1 FSPTMYLKKGNFA
14 GDEASCWDLIE
25 LLQNHGAVDR
35 FFADAELEVQPKGAI
50 GLPEPLRQAESERRE
65 HERKLKR
72 AMDVHRQKLEMTQA
86 EHMQRLEHDGQ
97 LEEQHLNYK
106 ELGQAQY
113 VRHQEQKQA
122 LYLKHQ
128 GQRFQQQLTF
138 GRLQHED
145 ERYQQQLTYEQK
157 EGQRAQTAY
166 EEHLE
171 MTRRHHEEIKTQI
184 ELQQVAQ
191 RERHAQLCHNQM
203 SHKMEENQRKRRRE
217 ERDHEVEH
225 REQLFEIDKEE
236 RDGRARELAL
246 QRNHG
251 QHMNRLQDMRN
262 RVQSQ
267 HQAKMQQRAESH
279 LQRQHQ
285 RSLDFESSMNEIAL
299 KGKSLTSV
307 SEFDVHVT
315 VGLPTYSATKP
326 CKASPEECEYLYYRS
341 GLSWDDITLMALCG
355 SPAHLGLPCLIM
367 GGPVQLAYFPVTTVG
382 TDKCHNNGSTITNT
396 GGPTSIEALGTTLT
410 SGSVYLSFKS
420 LYAFQE
426 GFGERIGPAFTD
438 FILPLPSSAISTQC
452 GGWFSAQGP
461 GTPLNYADLNYP
473 WPASAYNCMNRC
485 RTDLSFTIS
494 NGTGVRWTPP
504 PQCSTIWSD
513 LNPILAM
520 PTEVRNLVPAWSTCS
535 MWDAALPNFVFD
547 PPRALVAGTTVAT
560 PTPAWMHQ
568 DSTTPASPAA
578 TSYTALPET
587 LASTPTTSSSTTT
600 SSAGQSA
607 DQSSTASSSIVPVVA
622 TPTRGIGAT
631 GISIEFDVDGHTFT
645 ASAGDNAFSILGQT
659 ISVGG
664 PARVV
669 EGETISLALSGFV
682 VNATTT
688 IPFTSTRPSTTSSG
702 TAIPLRQ
709 SQTAGKG
716 TTSSGGSS
724 LAMSW
729 AGISLISLLAMV
741 LL

>member
-1 FSPTMYLKKGNFA
+1 MSWAMT
-14 GDEASCWDLIE
+14 
-25 LLQNHGAVDR
+25 
-35 FFADAELEVQPKGAI
+35 AI
-50 GLPEPLRQAESERRE
+50 GTKTWPTTISTSTI
-65 HERKLKR
+65 
-72 AMDVHRQKLEMTQA
+72 TQTV
-86 EHMQRLEHDGQ
+86 D
-97 LEEQHLNYK
+97 
-106 ELGQAQY
+106 
-113 VRHQEQKQA
+113 
-122 LYLKHQ
+122 
-128 GQRFQQQLTF
+128 T
-138 GRLQHED
+138 
-145 ERYQQQLTYEQK
+145 
-157 EGQRAQTAY
+157 
-166 EEHLE
+166 
-171 MTRRHHEEIKTQI
+171 
-184 ELQQVAQ
+184 VATVYP
-191 RERHAQLCHNQM
+191 
-203 SHKMEENQRKRRRE
+203 S
-217 ERDHEVEH
+217 V
-225 REQLFEIDKEE
+225 
-236 RDGRARELAL
+236 
-246 QRNHG
+246 
-251 QHMNRLQDMRN
+251 
-262 RVQSQ
+262 
-267 HQAKMQQRAESH
+267 
-279 LQRQHQ
+279 
-285 RSLDFESSMNEIAL
+285 
-299 KGKSLTSV
+299 TSV

-326 CKASPEECEYLYYRS
+326 CKPSPEECEYLYYHS

-382 TDKCHNNGSTITNT
+382 SDKCENNGSTITNT
-396 GGPTSIEALGTTLT
+396 GGPTAVEALGTTLT

-438 FILPLPSSAISTQC
+438 FIMPLPSSAISTQC
-452 GGWFSAQGP
+452 GGWFSAQGS
-461 GTPLNYADLNYP
+461 GTPLNYADLNFP

-568 DSTTPASPAA
+568 DSSTPASPAA

-587 LASTPTTSSSTTT
+587 LASTPTSSTATSSADQ
-600 SSAGQSA
+600 SAGQS
-607 DQSSTASSSIVPVVA
+607 STVSSSIAPVVA
-622 TPTRGIGAT
+622 TTSRGTGAT

-669 EGETISLALSGFV
+669 QGETISLALSGFV

-688 IPFTSTRPSTTSSG
+688 IPFTSTHPSVSSSG
-702 TAIPLRQ
+702 TAIPLQQ
-709 SQTAGKG
+709 SHTAVKG

-724 LAMSW
+724 LAISW
-729 AGISLISLLAMV
+729 AGISLMSLLAMV

>member
-1 FSPTMYLKKGNFA
+1 MHPVF
-14 GDEASCWDLIE
+14 
-25 LLQNHGAVDR
+25 
-35 FFADAELEVQPKGAI
+35 
-50 GLPEPLRQAESERRE
+50 
-65 HERKLKR
+65 
-72 AMDVHRQKLEMTQA
+72 
-86 EHMQRLEHDGQ
+86 
-97 LEEQHLNYK
+97 
-106 ELGQAQY
+106 QAQWA
-113 VRHQEQKQA
+113 VLFLLFALLCLTSACANSQISLHDALGESDEVSRHDT
-122 LYLKHQ
+122 
-128 GQRFQQQLTF
+128 RN
-138 GRLQHED
+138 GRD
-145 ERYQQQLTYEQK
+145 
-157 EGQRAQTAY
+157 
-166 EEHLE
+166 
-171 MTRRHHEEIKTQI
+171 
-184 ELQQVAQ
+184 
-191 RERHAQLCHNQM
+191 RERGLTTDTKTAIEDATTSQPTINHLY
-203 SHKMEENQRKRRRE
+203 
-217 ERDHEVEH
+217 H
-225 REQLFEIDKEE
+225 RHGTRPEML
-236 RDGRARELAL
+236 RARGVTANSSNITTSSPAAL
-246 QRNHG
+246 SCYATY
-251 QHMNRLQDMRN
+251 
-262 RVQSQ
+262 SQ
-267 HQAKMQQRAESH
+267 WRAESVSWA
-279 LQRQHQ
+279 LTALGTKTWPTTISTSTITQTVDTVATIYPSV
-285 RSLDFESSMNEIAL
+285 SLSTYKLCDGSPRVDFEPLTLTSQV
-299 KGKSLTSV
+299 TSV

-315 VGLPTYSATKP
+315 VGLPTYSSTRP
-326 CKASPEECEYLYYRS
+326 CKASPEECEYLYYHS
-341 GLSWDDITLMALCG
+341 GLPWDDITLMALCG

-367 GGPVQLAYFPVTTVG
+367 GGPVQLAYFPVTTVRS
-382 TDKCHNNGSTITNT
+382 DNCHNNGSTITNT

-426 GFGERIGPAFTD
+426 GFGQRIGPAFTD

-568 DSTTPASPAA
+568 DSSTPASPAA

-587 LASTPTTSSSTTT
+587 IAPTSTTSHTTT
-600 SSAGQSA
+600 SSV
-607 DQSSTASSSIVPVVA
+607 DRYSTASGSIPSVVA
-622 TPTRGIGAT
+622 IPTRGIGAT

-645 ASAGDNAFSILGQT
+645 ASAGDNAFSILGET

-682 VNATTT
+682 INATTT
-688 IPFTSTRPSTTSSG
+688 IPFTSTRLSTTSSDAG
-702 TAIPLRQ
+702 FSLRQ
-709 SQTAGKG
+709 SHTAGNRI
-716 TTSSGGSS
+716 TSSGGSS
-724 LAMSW
+724 LAISWSGVTLMSFL
-729 AGISLISLLAMV
+729 AILL
-741 LL
+741 L

>member
-1 FSPTMYLKKGNFA
+1 MIRVGHIHTVFRARWAVSFLLFTLLCVTSACANPPSGLHDRLGEH
-14 GDEASCWDLIE
+14 DEVSRHDTR
-25 LLQNHGAVDR
+25 NGSD
-35 FFADAELEVQPKGAI
+35 
-50 GLPEPLRQAESERRE
+50 
-65 HERKLKR
+65 HERERTTDTKIAIENAATPQPTVNHLY
-72 AMDVHRQKLEMTQA
+72 HRHGTGPDML
-86 EHMQRLEHDGQ
+86 
-97 LEEQHLNYK
+97 
-106 ELGQAQY
+106 
-113 VRHQEQKQA
+113 
-122 LYLKHQ
+122 
-128 GQRFQQQLTF
+128 
-138 GRLQHED
+138 
-145 ERYQQQLTYEQK
+145 
-157 EGQRAQTAY
+157 
-166 EEHLE
+166 
-171 MTRRHHEEIKTQI
+171 
-184 ELQQVAQ
+184 
-191 RERHAQLCHNQM
+191 
-203 SHKMEENQRKRRRE
+203 
-217 ERDHEVEH
+217 
-225 REQLFEIDKEE
+225 
-236 RDGRARELAL
+236 RARGVTANSSTTTISNPAAL
-246 QRNHG
+246 SCYSTY
-251 QHMNRLQDMRN
+251 
-262 RVQSQ
+262 SQ
-267 HQAKMQQRAESH
+267 WRAESMSWAMTAIGTKTWPTTISTSTIT
-279 LQRQHQ
+279 QTVDTVATIYPSV
-285 RSLDFESSMNEIAL
+285 SLSTYKLCDGSPRVDFEPLTLTSQV
-299 KGKSLTSV
+299 TSV

-326 CKASPEECEYLYYRS
+326 CKPSPEECEYLYYHS

-355 SPAHLGLPCLIM
+355 SPTHLGLPCLIM
-367 GGPVQLAYFPVTTVG
+367 GGPVQLAYFPVTIVG
-382 TDKCHNNGSTITNT
+382 SDKCQNNGSTITNT
-396 GGPTSIEALGTTLT
+396 EGPTAVEALGTTLT

-452 GGWFSAQGP
+452 GGWFSAQGS
-461 GTPLNYADLNYP
+461 GTALNYADLNFP

-560 PTPAWMHQ
+560 PTPAWMYQ
-568 DSTTPASPAA
+568 DSTASASPAA

-587 LASTPTTSSSTTT
+587 LASTSTSPSSSTTT

-607 DQSSTASSSIVPVVA
+607 DQSSTASSPIASVVA

-645 ASAGDNAFSILGQT
+645 ASAGDNAFSISGQT

-669 EGETISLALSGFV
+669 GSETISLALSGFV

-729 AGISLISLLAMV
+729 AGISLMSLLAMV
-741 LL
+741 FL

>member
-1 FSPTMYLKKGNFA
+1 MSWALT
-14 GDEASCWDLIE
+14 
-25 LLQNHGAVDR
+25 
-35 FFADAELEVQPKGAI
+35 AI
-50 GLPEPLRQAESERRE
+50 GTKTWPTTISTSTITQTVDTVATIYPSESLSTYKLCDGSPRVDFEPL
-65 HERKLKR
+65 
-72 AMDVHRQKLEMTQA
+72 T
-86 EHMQRLEHDGQ
+86 
-97 LEEQHLNYK
+97 
-106 ELGQAQY
+106 
-113 VRHQEQKQA
+113 
-122 LYLKHQ
+122 
-128 GQRFQQQLTF
+128 LTS
-138 GRLQHED
+138 
-145 ERYQQQLTYEQK
+145 
-157 EGQRAQTAY
+157 
-166 EEHLE
+166 
-171 MTRRHHEEIKTQI
+171 
-184 ELQQVAQ
+184 QV
-191 RERHAQLCHNQM
+191 
-203 SHKMEENQRKRRRE
+203 
-217 ERDHEVEH
+217 
-225 REQLFEIDKEE
+225 
-236 RDGRARELAL
+236 
-246 QRNHG
+246 
-251 QHMNRLQDMRN
+251 
-262 RVQSQ
+262 
-267 HQAKMQQRAESH
+267 
-279 LQRQHQ
+279 
-285 RSLDFESSMNEIAL
+285 
-299 KGKSLTSV
+299 TSV
-307 SEFDVHVT
+307 SEFDVYVT

-326 CKASPEECEYLYYRS
+326 CKASPEECEYLYYHS

-367 GGPVQLAYFPVTTVG
+367 GGPVQLAYFPVTTIG
-382 TDKCHNNGSTITNT
+382 SDKCHNNGSTITNT

-587 LASTPTTSSSTTT
+587 LASSPTTSSTTT

-607 DQSSTASSSIVPVVA
+607 DQSSTASSSIASVVA

-631 GISIEFDVDGHTFT
+631 DISIEFDVDGHTFT

-688 IPFTSTRPSTTSSG
+688 IPFTSTRPSTTS
-702 TAIPLRQ
+702 
-709 SQTAGKG
+709 
-716 TTSSGGSS
+716 
-724 LAMSW
+724 
-729 AGISLISLLAMV
+729 
-741 LL
+741 

>member
-1 FSPTMYLKKGNFA
+1 MSWALT
-14 GDEASCWDLIE
+14 
-25 LLQNHGAVDR
+25 
-35 FFADAELEVQPKGAI
+35 AI
-50 GLPEPLRQAESERRE
+50 GTKIWPTTISTSTITQTVDTVATIYPSVSLSTYKLCDGSPRVDFEPL
-65 HERKLKR
+65 
-72 AMDVHRQKLEMTQA
+72 T
-86 EHMQRLEHDGQ
+86 
-97 LEEQHLNYK
+97 
-106 ELGQAQY
+106 
-113 VRHQEQKQA
+113 
-122 LYLKHQ
+122 
-128 GQRFQQQLTF
+128 LTS
-138 GRLQHED
+138 
-145 ERYQQQLTYEQK
+145 
-157 EGQRAQTAY
+157 
-166 EEHLE
+166 
-171 MTRRHHEEIKTQI
+171 
-184 ELQQVAQ
+184 QV
-191 RERHAQLCHNQM
+191 
-203 SHKMEENQRKRRRE
+203 
-217 ERDHEVEH
+217 
-225 REQLFEIDKEE
+225 
-236 RDGRARELAL
+236 
-246 QRNHG
+246 
-251 QHMNRLQDMRN
+251 
-262 RVQSQ
+262 
-267 HQAKMQQRAESH
+267 
-279 LQRQHQ
+279 
-285 RSLDFESSMNEIAL
+285 
-299 KGKSLTSV
+299 TSV

-326 CKASPEECEYLYYRS
+326 CNASPEECEYLYYHS

-382 TDKCHNNGSTITNT
+382 SDKCHDNGSTITNT

-426 GFGERIGPAFTD
+426 GFGERVGPAFTD

-587 LASTPTTSSSTTT
+587 LASTPTTSSTTT
-600 SSAGQSA
+600 SSADQSA
-607 DQSSTASSSIVPVVA
+607 DQSSTASGSIASVVA
-622 TPTRGIGAT
+622 TSTRGIGAT
-631 GISIEFDVDGHTFT
+631 GISIGFDVGGHTFT

-702 TAIPLRQ
+702 TAIPLQQ
-709 SQTAGKG
+709 SHTAGKG

-729 AGISLISLLAMV
+729 AGFSLMSLLAMV